1 MRSCPCKECEN
12 KGCGSFHDKC
22 PEYVSWKNDKAVF
35 DEQVRKQKEEF
46 MDIRFIKK
54 RRFKY

>member
-12 KGCGSFHDKC
+12 KGCGAFHDTC
-22 PEYVSWKNDKAVF
+22 PEYVSWKRDKAEF

-46 MDIRFIKK
+46 MDVRFIKK